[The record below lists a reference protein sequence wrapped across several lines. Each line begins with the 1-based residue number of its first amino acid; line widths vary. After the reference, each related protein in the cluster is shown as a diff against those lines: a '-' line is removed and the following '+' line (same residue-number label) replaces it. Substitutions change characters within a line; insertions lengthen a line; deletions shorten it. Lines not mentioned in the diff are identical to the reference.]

1 MGVDRRQNIRLS
13 VETTYTGRAV
23 TPRTDIR
30 GREAKAMHPST
41 LQMPI
46 ELDRTSLVKRSFRGG
61 AKLQQQREHV
71 EPGLRYSESDG
82 LVRTGD
88 VHQ

>member
-1 MGVDRRQNIRLS
+1 
-13 VETTYTGRAV
+13 
-23 TPRTDIR
+23 
-30 GREAKAMHPST
+30 MHSST

-46 ELDRTSLVKRSFRGG
+46 ELDRTSLVKKSFRGG
-61 AKLQQQREHV
+61 AKQQQQREYV

>member
-1 MGVDRRQNIRLS
+1 
-13 VETTYTGRAV
+13 
-23 TPRTDIR
+23 
-30 GREAKAMHPST
+30 MHPST